1 MCAARWKP
9 CGSVVVAVP
18 VCALALLLSSL
29 SAGAAPLGQQA
40 AAASQPLDQRSEPA
54 PHLPAHPSLR
64 VSDVRLEPGPSAEP
78 EPSAVLRF
86 NLENHGI
93 TQLADV
99 ILRIAIFERPAEAVV
114 VPRAVVRP
122 FSMHTDATLEPGY
135 SVDYEMLFHNLSA
148 GCSCVPTVEIVSA
161 RPPHN

>member
-1 MCAARWKP
+1 MCAARWKR
-9 CGSVVVAVP
+9 CGSVVFAVP
-18 VCALALLLSSL
+18 LCALALLLSSL

-40 AAASQPLDQRSEPA
+40 AAASQPLDQRTDPA
-54 PHLPAHPSLR
+54 PPVHPSLR
-64 VSDVRLEPGPSAEP
+64 VSDVRLEPGPAAEP

-148 GCSCVPTVEIVSA
+148 GCNCVPTVEIVSA
-161 RPPHN
+161 RPPRN